1 MAGTARA
8 ASSVLTVTRTSSLP
22 AACSARTCA
31 AVAATSAVSVLV
43 IDWTTIGWALPTST
57 PPTLTGTVGRRRL
70 TARNLALKDLVLE
83 NDPHRHRARQTGA
96 GILFQP
102 RVHTH
107 PQGVGVEDAVGERHG
122 GRRNERNG
130 RRLCTRN
137 GPGRRKVGRPA
148 VRSRGVF
155 REEDLERD
163 RPRPGRVIY
172 HRSRGDRNAIDAR
185 VPQPGWE
192 ADLLRGDERVGRDR
206 NGRRGESVGNRVP
219 AGRLHEA
226 QHIHIE
232 DRPTLTAGYD
242 ERQES
247 GGSKSF
253 HGSPLIDRNRRGHS
267 DGPLSRQ

>member
-1 MAGTARA
+1 MTGTSTSATIAGTASA
-8 ASSVLTVTRTSSLP
+8 ASSVFTVTRTSSLP

-31 AVAATSAVSVLV
+31 AVAAASAVSVLV

-83 NDPHRHRARQTGA
+83 NDPHRHRGQPHLARQTGA
-96 GILFQP
+96 GILVQP

-172 HRSRGDRNAIDAR
+172 HRSRGDRN
-185 VPQPGWE
+185 
-192 ADLLRGDERVGRDR
+192 
-206 NGRRGESVGNRVP
+206 GRRGQSITDGVP
-219 AGRLHEA
+219 ARRLHES
-226 QHIHIE
+226 QHVHDE

-247 GGSKSF
+247 SGCKSF
-253 HGSPLIDRNRRGHS
+253 H
-267 DGPLSRQ
+267 